1 LNFGCFKW
9 MNAGDGCGV
18 LYVRDGLMQRYGLP
32 LAGNRSR
39 RVFSLKHVTSLDPL
53 LEARAFELGS
63 ANLPNIF
70 SLGAAQELV
79 QRIGVD
85 AIAGRILQLTQRF
98 RHGLAG
104 LGLRTAY
111 EPVSAEVTPIVSVK
125 VREPEQ
131 TFRRLAEAGVVTSL
145 RDERI
150 RVAISW
156 YNDDDDIDRCLQ
168 ALASAAAA

>member
-1 LNFGCFKW
+1 VIAVSHVRFNDGQVNDLRGLGELARIHGAHLVVDASQSMGVLPVHVGSWIDVLNFGCFKW

-79 QRIGVD
+79 
-85 AIAGRILQLTQRF
+85 
-98 RHGLAG
+98 
-104 LGLRTAY
+104 
-111 EPVSAEVTPIVSVK
+111 
-125 VREPEQ
+125 
-131 TFRRLAEAGVVTSL
+131 
-145 RDERI
+145 
-150 RVAISW
+150 
-156 YNDDDDIDRCLQ
+156 
-168 ALASAAAA
+168 